1 MTDVTRIPVGGE
13 SPYEVVVGSGVLG
26 ELPALVSKK
35 AETVAIIHDE
45 KLAPIAERARLA
57 LEDAGFSVVVAD
69 VPQGEA
75 AKTIDV
81 ATRLW
86 SWLGQSK
93 ITRSDAIVGVGGGAA
108 TDLAGFV
115 AATWLRGVPVVH
127 VPTTLLGMVDAAVGG
142 KTAIDIPEGKNLVG
156 AFHPPAGVLCDMD
169 TLATLDQPDYVA
181 GLAETIKAGFIS
193 DAQIL
198 RLITGD
204 PADAALAGG
213 SRARELVERAIR
225 VKAGVVSADLREAG
239 LREML
244 NYGHTLGHAIER
256 VEAYRCRHGDAV
268 AIGMVFAAQVAWLA
282 GRLDE
287 RSVARHR
294 AILQSVGLPICYPG
308 GRWAKLR
315 EAMSLDKKT
324 RGATLRMVVLDG
336 EGKPG
341 ILANPPEE
349 LLEEAY
355 RAVSAGDTPT

>member
-1 MTDVTRIPVGGE
+1 VTDVTRIGVGGE
-13 SPYEVVVGSGVLG
+13 SPYEVLVGAGVLG

-35 AETVAIIHDE
+35 AETVAIIHDGRLSLVAQGVQRA
-45 KLAPIAERARLA
+45 LAAT
-57 LEDAGFSVVVAD
+57 GFSVVMAD

-93 ITRSDAIVGVGGGAA
+93 ITRSDAIVGIGGGAA

-115 AATWLRGVPVVH
+115 AATWLRGIPVVQ

-142 KTAIDIPEGKNLVG
+142 KTAIDVPEGKNLVG

-169 TLATLDQPDYVA
+169 TLGTLAGADYVA

-193 DAQIL
+193 DATIL
-198 RLITGD
+198 RLIEED
-204 PADAALAGG
+204 PADAALAAG
-213 SRARELVERAIR
+213 RHARELVERAIR
-225 VKAGVVSADLREAG
+225 VKAAVVSADLREAG
-239 LREML
+239 PREML

-268 AIGMVFAAQVAWLA
+268 AIGMVFAAHVGLLA
-282 GRLDE
+282 GRLDAK
-287 RSVARHR
+287 SVARHR
-294 AILQSVGLPICYPG
+294 EILASVGLPVSYPG
-308 GRWAKLR
+308 GRWAQLR
-315 EAMSLDKKT
+315 EAMSLDKKS

-341 ILANPPEE
+341 ILASPPEE

-355 RAVSAGDTPT
+355 QAVSA